1 MGSKVQDPENQ
12 EAKQQLARAKEMEK
26 QQQKSQEVLLKKMMS
41 PSLNAFKDSLYIYV
55 CEVLAASDIPW
66 ASPVRRASGN
76 ASAKR

>member
-41 PSLNAFKDSLYIYV
+41 PSLNPL
-55 CEVLAASDIPW
+55 
-66 ASPVRRASGN
+66 
-76 ASAKR
+76 